1 MNNIGDYRKMSD
13 TNHDDDYD
21 DFEDEDDSF
30 YDEHESMTDEDAY
43 LDSSWEDK
51 YDIDHLD
58 YE

>member
-1 MNNIGDYRKMSD
+1 MSD